1 MESVGV
7 GGFTAVIDNMRLQ
20 RQPDGSVVIGVWH
33 RILFHEVP
41 GGALLN
47 WIAGKAGLE
56 R

>member
-1 MESVGV
+1 MGS
-7 GGFTAVIDNMRLQ
+7 GGGGGSTAVMDNMRLQ
-20 RQPDGSVVIGVWH
+20 SQPDGSVVIGVWH

-41 GGALLN
+41 EGTSVN